1 MPIKKRVYKKRKA
14 APRRRKLAI
23 SRAPNN
29 LAALARTNYAR
40 CSEIEALTYTPT
52 GGAATQILKTNT
64 TYAVTSSLAKTGTVR
79 AQLIARN
86 FQEFRITK
94 VVFRFKPLFDT
105 FVAGAAYGGGAAPQ
119 LYMYVNRDGDVS
131 GDSTA
136 MIRMGINPISLAKDG
151 NKTMVWKP
159 SVVYPSETGQASIIK
174 TSPWLNTQNENNTS
188 GSGFDVNATLH
199 YGLVFNARLLSADG
213 SAPADVSV
221 GTAEIETFYEFRRP
235 YHTTQTGDVGPIV
248 QL

>member
-1 MPIKKRVYKKRKA
+1 MPPRKNYKKK
-14 APRRRKLAI
+14 APRRRKPAI
-23 SRAPNN
+23 PRGPNN
-29 LAALARTNYAR
+29 LRELARTNYAR
-40 CSEIEALTYTPT
+40 CSEIEALTYTPV

-64 TYAVTSSLAKTGTVR
+64 IYSVVSSLAKAGTVR
-79 AQLIARN
+79 AQQIAKQ

-94 VVFRFKPLFDT
+94 VIFRFKPLFDT
-105 FVAGAAYGGGAAPQ
+105 FVAGASYGGGATPQ

-136 MIRMGINPISLAKDG
+136 MIRMGINPVSLAKDG
-151 NKTMVWKP
+151 NKTMSWKP

-174 TSPWLNTQNENNTS
+174 VSPWLNTQNENNTS
-188 GSGFDVNATLH
+188 GSGFDVNATQH
-199 YGLVFNARLLSADG
+199 YGLVFNARLLDATG

-235 YHTTQTGDVGPIV
+235 YHTTVTGDVAPVV